1 MTADRNPGS
10 GGQPHREQLARALP
24 KLTAEQVGEVSPKFI
39 RLTFQPGEVIIKQ
52 GDPPNRFYILVQ
64 GSVEILHEDLQ
75 GNTRTVDVRDAGEY
89 FGEIGLLHNSPR
101 TATVVAAGEGE
112 VAVLALERDNFLAL
126 IDESRATEA
135 HVARDM
141 VQRLIRLG
149 DYQS

>member
-1 MTADRNPGS
+1 MTADPDASAGLQS
-10 GGQPHREQLARALP
+10 HRDELARALP
-24 KLTAEQVGEVSPKFI
+24 KLTPEQVGEVSPKFV
-39 RLTFQPGEVIIKQ
+39 RLTLEPGEIIIKQ
-52 GDPPNRFYILVQ
+52 GDPPNRFYILVE

-75 GNTRTVDVRDAGEY
+75 GNSRTVDVRGAGEY

-101 TATVVAAGEGE
+101 TATVVATGEGE
-112 VAVLALERDNFLAL
+112 VEVLALERDDFLAL

-149 DYQS
+149 DYQA